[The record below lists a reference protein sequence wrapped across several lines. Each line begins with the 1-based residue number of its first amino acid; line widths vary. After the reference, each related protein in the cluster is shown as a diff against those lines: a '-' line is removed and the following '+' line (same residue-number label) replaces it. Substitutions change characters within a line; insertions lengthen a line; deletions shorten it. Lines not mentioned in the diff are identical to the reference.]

1 MLARIRVADFALLE
15 DVEIEL
21 GPGLNVLTGETGA
34 GKTLLLRA
42 IDLAFGARGAG
53 EVVRAGRPQSRIG
66 VTVRLDGGEIAR
78 TVRGL
83 GFEQRELTVQRDI
96 TKNGRGRATID
107 GRVLP
112 LAALGDLGRAV
123 LRRQGQHAALE
134 LVRPEAHVR
143 FLDEAADLASAA
155 ASYGEAYE
163 QVVRLIG
170 RIELLSRGR
179 EELARRLE
187 SLRFDL
193 DELDAA
199 GVDDPEA
206 IETLRCERERLRHID
221 RLRRLAADALEEL
234 DGGESPA
241 VGRVERHA
249 RRIVEVAALDSE
261 LAAVA
266 ELLTESATP
275 LREATRM
282 LQLWAERDEDAP
294 GRLDELEE
302 RLARLERLARKHR
315 VQGPS
320 DLSEVRRQIAREL
333 DGIGREASDPEA
345 MAGDLRVA
353 ADAAW
358 ATCGVLEKAR
368 RKAASRFEV
377 SVSDELGQLGMVGAG
392 FLVRFDPLAAETASG
407 PRGVLVRDGRRLEAV
422 GSHAVEFHL
431 EANAGEGAL
440 PLARFASGG
449 ELSRVMLAL
458 SSQSPGESGGTL
470 LLDEVD
476 AGIGGETADAVA
488 ARLRGLARGRQVI
501 CISHLAAI
509 AAAADVHLVVE
520 KSTRAGRTSSRVRRL
535 EAAERGGEIARMLG
549 GGEAAHGLA
558 EAFLLRARPGAQVS
572 PARGRRKAG
581 GGRGA

>member
-15 DVEIEL
+15 DIEIEL
-21 GPGLNVLTGETGA
+21 GPGLNVLTGETGS

-53 EVVRAGRPQSRIG
+53 EVVRAGRSQARIE
-66 VTVRLDGGEIAR
+66 VDVRLDGGEIAR
-78 TVRGL
+78 TVRAL
-83 GFEQRELTVQRDI
+83 GFEQRELALQRDI
-96 TKNGRGRATID
+96 TRTGRGRATID

-112 LAALGDLGRAV
+112 LAALGGLGSAV

-143 FLDEAADLASAA
+143 FLDEAADLASGA

-163 QVVRLIG
+163 RMIRLIG

-193 DELDAA
+193 DELEAA

-206 IETLRCERERLRHID
+206 IEALRGERERLRHID

-249 RRIVEVAALDSE
+249 RRIAEVAELDGE

-315 VQGPS
+315 VTGPAE
-320 DLSEVRRQIAREL
+320 LAEVRRQMAAEL
-333 DGIGREASDPEA
+333 EGIGREASDPEG
-345 MAGDLRVA
+345 MAGELRAA

-358 ATCGVLEKAR
+358 AACGVLERAR
-368 RKAASRFEV
+368 RKAASGFEA
-377 SVSDELGQLGMVGAG
+377 SVSAELGQLGMAGAC
-392 FLVRFDPLAAETASG
+392 FLVRFEPLAAEPESG
-407 PRGVLVRDGRRLEAV
+407 PRGVLVREGRRLEAA
-422 GSHAVEFHL
+422 GSHSVEFHL

-488 ARLRGLARGRQVI
+488 ARLRDLARGRQVI
-501 CISHLAAI
+501 CISHLASI

-520 KSTRAGRTSSRVRRL
+520 KSTRGGRTSSRVRRL
-535 EAAERGGEIARMLG
+535 EAAERASEIARMLG

-558 EAFLLRARPGAQVS
+558 EAFLLRARSGAS
-572 PARGRRKAG
+572 PARSRRKAG